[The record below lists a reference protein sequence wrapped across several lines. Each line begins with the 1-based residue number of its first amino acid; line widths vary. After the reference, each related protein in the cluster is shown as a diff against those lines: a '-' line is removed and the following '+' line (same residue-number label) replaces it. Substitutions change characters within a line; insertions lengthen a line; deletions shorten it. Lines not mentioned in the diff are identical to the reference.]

1 MHPAASVCRRTALP
15 RWRYEAMTTHVG
27 IVGVGQTHHA
37 RRRTDVSQAGLVRE
51 AVDRALNDAK
61 LTIDD
66 IDSIVVAT
74 GPVLFAAV
82 NQPEKWVVDAI
93 GGSLKPVVR
102 VTSGGGTGL
111 VGALAAYYQI
121 AGGLADRVLVV
132 GYDKLSEGAL
142 QYSISTLYDPFWG
155 REFAVGIMGFS
166 AAYWR
171 ARMDLLGHTE
181 EAAAMV
187 AVKNR
192 RNAMRNPYALVK
204 KEVTVEEVLSSKPL
218 AWPIK
223 LLDVPP
229 ISDGAAAIV
238 LSSERMAAKSTD
250 RPAWIRGMGYF
261 CEADNAPSRSMLLS
275 EPLAIAARRIYRAAG
290 ITNPRRQFDVVEVQ
304 EPYTCF
310 ELSYYESLGLCA
322 PGQAAALISSGA
334 TQLDGDIPVNP
345 SGGCAGA
352 NRIGAAGLVRVIE
365 AAAQVMGK
373 AAGNQIRG
381 AKLALAQ
388 SGGGWANLRGIAVLS
403 A

>member
-1 MHPAASVCRRTALP
+1 MGRN
-15 RWRYEAMTTHVG
+15 VG
-27 IVGVGQTHHA
+27 IVGVGQTNHA

-51 AVDRALNDAK
+51 AVDRALADAK

-66 IDSIVVAT
+66 IDSVVVAT

-93 GGSLKPVVR
+93 GATLKPVVR

-111 VGALAAYYQI
+111 AGALAGYYQV
-121 AGGLADRVLVV
+121 AGGFAERTLVV
-132 GYDKLSEGAL
+132 AYDKLSEGAL

-171 ARMDLLGHTE
+171 ARMDVLGHTE

-187 AVKNR
+187 SVKNR
-192 RNAMRNPYALVK
+192 KNAMKNPYAHVK
-204 KEVTVEEVLSSKPL
+204 REVTIDEVMNSRPL

-229 ISDGAAAIV
+229 ISDGAAAVV
-238 LSSERMAAKSTD
+238 LASEKAAAKSTD

-261 CEADNAPSRSMLLS
+261 CEADNAPQRSMLMS
-275 EPLAIAARRIYRAAG
+275 EPLAIAARHVYRAAG

-322 PGQAAALISSGA
+322 AGEAAELIASGA
-334 TQLDGDIPVNP
+334 TQIDGDIPVNP
-345 SGGCAGA
+345 SGGCMGA
-352 NRIGAAGLVRVIE
+352 NPIGATALIRLIE
-365 AAAQVMGK
+365 VANQVMGK
-373 AAGNQIRG
+373 AGDIQIPG
-381 AKLALAQ
+381 ASLGLAQ
-388 SGGGWANLRGIAVLS
+388 AGGGWANLRGVAVLS

>member
-1 MHPAASVCRRTALP
+1 MANINKGN
-15 RWRYEAMTTHVG
+15 HVA

-37 RRRTDVSQAGLVRE
+37 RRRMDVSQAGLVRE
-51 AVDRALNDAK
+51 AVNRALADAR
-61 LTIDD
+61 LTMED
-66 IDSIVVAT
+66 IDSVVVAS

-93 GGSLKPVVR
+93 GAQNKPVVR
-102 VTSGGGTGL
+102 VTSGGGAGFA
-111 VGALAAYYQI
+111 GALAGYYQV
-121 AGGLADRVLVV
+121 AGGFAERTLVV
-132 GYDKLSEGAL
+132 AYDKLSEGQL

-171 ARMDLLGHTE
+171 ARMDALGHTE

-192 RNAMRNPYALVK
+192 MNAFANPYAHFK
-204 KEVTVEEVLSSKPL
+204 KEVTVEEVLASKPL
-218 AWPIK
+218 CWPIK

-238 LSSERMAAKSTD
+238 LSTERAAIKSTG
-250 RPAWIRGMGYF
+250 RPAWIQGIAYC
-261 CEADNAPSRSMLLS
+261 CEADNAPERSLMIS
-275 EPLAIAARRIYRAAG
+275 EPLAISARNVYRAAG

-304 EPYTCF
+304 EPYSCF
-310 ELSYYESLGLCA
+310 ELNYYESLGLCP
-322 PGQAAALISSGA
+322 PGQAADLIASGA

-345 SGGCAGA
+345 SGGCMGA
-352 NRIGAAGLVRVIE
+352 NPIGAVGVIRLIE
-365 AAAQVMGK
+365 AATQVMGRSE
-373 AAGNQIRG
+373 NHQIKD
-381 AKLALAQ
+381 AKLALVQ
-388 SGGGWANLRGIAVLS
+388 SGGGWANLRGCAVLS

>member
-1 MHPAASVCRRTALP
+1 VSR
-15 RWRYEAMTTHVG
+15 HVA

-51 AVDRALNDAK
+51 AVDRALADAA
-61 LTIDD
+61 LSIDE
-66 IDSIVVAT
+66 IDSIVVAS

-82 NQPEKWVVDAI
+82 NQPEKWVVDAV
-93 GGSLKPVVR
+93 GARCKPVVR

-111 VGALAAYYQI
+111 AGALAGYYQI
-121 AGGLADRVLVV
+121 AGGQAERVLVV
-132 GYDKLSEGAL
+132 AYDKLSEGAL

-171 ARMDLLGHTE
+171 ARMDVLGHTE

-192 RNAMRNPYALVK
+192 RNAISNPYAHVK
-204 KEVTVEEVLSSKPL
+204 QEVTVEQVMQSKPL

-229 ISDGAAAIV
+229 ISDGAAAVV
-238 LSSERMAAKSTD
+238 LSCEKLAARSTS

-261 CEADNAPSRSMLLS
+261 CEADNAASRSMLVS
-275 EPLAIAARRIYRAAG
+275 EPLAIAARRVYRSAG

-322 PGQAAALISSGA
+322 PGEAAALIKSGA
-334 TQLDGDIPVNP
+334 TLPDGDIPVNP

-352 NRIGAAGLVRVIE
+352 NPIGAAGLIRLIE

-373 AAGNQIRG
+373 AAGIQIPNAR
-381 AKLALAQ
+381 LALAQ
-388 SGGGWANLRGIAVLS
+388 SGGGWANLRGVAVVS

>member
-1 MHPAASVCRRTALP
+1 MARR
-15 RWRYEAMTTHVG
+15 VG
-27 IVGVGQTHHA
+27 IVGVGQTHHS

-51 AVDRALNDAK
+51 AVDRALKDAK
-61 LTIDD
+61 LTMED
-66 IDSIVVAT
+66 IDSVVIAT
-74 GPVLFAAV
+74 GPVLFGAV
-82 NQPEKWVVDAI
+82 NMPEKWVVDAC
-93 GGSLKPVVR
+93 GARLKPLVR

-111 VGALAAYYQI
+111 AGALTAYYQVA
-121 AGGLADRVLVV
+121 AGQYDRVLVV
-132 GYDKLSEGAL
+132 AYDKLSEGAL

-171 ARMDLLGHTE
+171 ARMDVLGHTE

-187 AVKNR
+187 GVKNR
-192 RNAMRNPYALVK
+192 KNAMANPYAHVK
-204 KEVTVEEVLSSKPL
+204 KEITVDEVMKSRPL

-238 LSSERMAAKSTD
+238 LSSERKAAQSTD

-261 CEADNAPSRSMLLS
+261 CEADNAPARSMLVS
-275 EPLAIAARRIYRAAG
+275 EPLALAARRIYQAAG
-290 ITNPRRQFDVVEVQ
+290 IINPRREFDVVEVQ

-322 PGQAAALISSGA
+322 PGEAAELIASGA
-334 TQLDGDIPVNP
+334 TQIDGDIPVNP
-345 SGGCAGA
+345 SGGCMGA
-352 NRIGAAGLVRVIE
+352 NPIGAAGLIRVIE
-365 AAAQVMGK
+365 AATQVMGK
-373 AAGNQIRG
+373 AEGNQIPN

-388 SGGGWANLRGIAVLS
+388 SGGGWANLRGVAVLS